1 MDVLRRLRG
10 EMAETIMVQY
20 VGFKA
25 KKVVREYS
33 FVVRETSR
41 EPREFTFTILNEAF
55 ESHRVRYQDA
65 PDICSLKL
73 RRELADS
80 LNQPPKSHYR
90 ISETELDNYR
100 DSHFPKSTKSFF
112 PRKTAQGF

>member
-1 MDVLRRLRG
+1 MLGRLRG
-10 EMAETIMVQY
+10 KMSETFVVQY

-33 FVVRETSR
+33 FLVRETAR

-55 ESHRVRYQDA
+55 ETHRARYQDA

-73 RRELADS
+73 RRELADP
-80 LNQPPKSHYR
+80 LNQPLKSHYR
-90 ISETELDNYR
+90 ISETELDSYR
-100 DSHFPKSTKSFF
+100 DSHFPKSTKSLF
-112 PRKTAQGF
+112 PRKTSPGF